1 MMFQNLL
8 SLIKPIRVSNA
19 VAAGTTTI
27 NATAVDLID
36 FAGVLFLAA
45 LGTIT
50 STGVPAMKLQHS
62 DDNST
67 FADVEASLQTYDD
80 TAGNKFMVAEL
91 RSPLKRY
98 VRAVITR
105 TTANVVVDGVFAFP
119 YGSTLGPPSIDSTQ
133 LGSTK
138 VILNQRNTGTA

>member
-1 MMFQNLL
+1 MFNQNLAT
-8 SLIKPIRVSNA
+8 LIKPIRVSNA
-19 VAAGTTTI
+19 VAAGTTTV
-27 NATAVDLID
+27 NVTAVDMTD
-36 FAGVLFLAA
+36 FAGVVFIAL

-50 STGVPAMKLQHS
+50 STGVPSMKLQHS

-80 TAGNKFMVAEL
+80 TAGNKMIVAEL

-98 VRAVITR
+98 VRASIGR
-105 TTANVVVDGVFAFP
+105 ATANVVIDGVIALP
-119 YGSTLGPPSIDSTQ
+119 YGPTLAPPAIDSTQ